1 MDFKLSPEDEAFR
14 LEVRQWFKENLPRSM
29 QRNMELGY
37 FPPDNDDRRDFH
49 KLLYKKG
56 WVAPH
61 WPVEYGGTGW
71 TPIQQHIFE
80 EESYNADAPYVNWS
94 SSRLVAPVVIEF
106 GNDAQKKKY
115 LPPILNGD
123 VHWCQGF
130 SEPNAG
136 SDLASLKTTAKREG
150 DHYIVNG
157 SKIWTSEAHHA
168 DWGFFLVRTNT
179 EVKPQKGISFLLIDM
194 KSPGITIRPIIMI
207 SGAHTVNQVFLDN
220 VKVPADQIVGEVD
233 QGWGYGKFL
242 LGNERTASA
251 FIYYSRREL
260 DRARAVAKKELIDGK
275 PLLEHP
281 HWARRFAQLDIE
293 LSALEY
299 SVIRILT
306 QEKNKND
313 SMAVTSALKI
323 RGSELQQK
331 VPELAADILGARALR
346 YFEGDVNPEAELGA
360 LMWPDYVPG
369 RIHGALHSRAYTIYG
384 GSMQVQKGIIAKAA
398 FGL

>member
-1 MDFKLSPEDEAFR
+1 MDFTLPPEDEAFR
-14 LEVRQWFKENLPRSM
+14 LEVRQWFKDNLPRPY
-29 QRNMELGY
+29 QRNMELGF
-37 FPPDNDDRRDFH
+37 FPPNGKDRRAFH
-49 KLLYKKG
+49 RLLFKKG

-80 EESYNADAPYVNWS
+80 EESTNADAPYAAWS
-94 SSRLVAPVVIEF
+94 STRLVAPVVIEF
-106 GNDAQKKKY
+106 GTEEQKKKY

-123 VHWCQGF
+123 VQWCQGF

-136 SDLASLKTTAKREG
+136 SDLASLKTTAKLEG

-179 EVKPQKGISFLLIDM
+179 EVKPQHGISFLLIDM

-207 SGAHTVNQVFLDN
+207 SGSHTVNQVFLDN
-220 VKVPADQIVGEVD
+220 VKVPADQIVGEVNK
-233 QGWGYGKFL
+233 GWGYGKFL

-260 DRARAVAKKELIDGK
+260 EL
-275 PLLEHP
+275 
-281 HWARRFAQLDIE
+281 R
-293 LSALEY
+293 ALEY

-306 QEKNKND
+306 GERNKTD
-313 SMAVTSALKI
+313 AFAVTSALKI
-323 RGSELQQK
+323 RGSEIQQK
-331 VPELAADILGARALR
+331 VPELAADILGPRALR
-346 YFEGDVNPEAELGA
+346 YFDSAVNPEMELAA

>member
-1 MDFKLSPEDEAFR
+1 MDFTLSPEDSAFR
-14 LEVRQWFKENLPRSM
+14 MEVRQFFKDNLPREM
-29 QRNMELGY
+29 QHHMELGY
-37 FPPDNDDRRDFH
+37 FPPNPVDRKAFH
-49 KLLYKKG
+49 RVLYKKG
-56 WVAPH
+56 WSAPH
-61 WPVEYGGTGW
+61 WPVKYGGTGW
-71 TPIQQHIFE
+71 SPIRQHIFE
-80 EESYNADAPYVNWS
+80 EESNNADAPYVSLS

-106 GNDAQKKKY
+106 GNDEQKERF
-115 LPPILNGD
+115 LPPILRGD
-123 VHWCQGF
+123 VQWCQGF

-136 SDLASLKTTAKREG
+136 SDLASLKTTAKRDG

-168 DWGFFLVRTNT
+168 DWGFFLVRTNS
-179 EVKPQKGISFLLIDM
+179 EVKAQHGISFLLIDM

-207 SGAHTVNQVFLDN
+207 SGSHTVNQVFLDN
-220 VKVPADQIVGEVD
+220 VKVPANNIVGEENK
-233 QGWGYGKFL
+233 GWGYGKFL

-260 DRARAVAKKELIDGK
+260 ERARAYAKKELIDGK

-281 HWARRFAQLDIE
+281 HWARRLAQLDIE

-306 QEKNKND
+306 LEKNKND

-331 VPELAADILGARALR
+331 VPELAADVLGPRALR
-346 YFEGDVNPEAELGA
+346 YLDGDVNALAELAG
-360 LMWPDYVPG
+360 LWPDYVPG
-369 RIHGALHSRAYTIYG
+369 RIHAALHSRAYTIYG